1 MFKSILLLFK
11 LRLSLTVVLSSL
23 LGYLIAVYKK
33 GADFSWQNLI
43 FLFIGGVL
51 ITCAANAF
59 NQILEKEQDSIMK
72 RTQNRPLVQGV
83 FSISFAFFLATALTV
98 VGFIILYFGTF
109 PKAAVVSL
117 ISLVLYA
124 FVYTPSKKYTSFC
137 VFIGAIPGALPPL
150 IGYLAAGMPFD
161 TIAWYL
167 FIFQFLWQFPHFWAI
182 AWQLHDDYKSV
193 GYQMLPTANGKTKRS
208 VIIML
213 IYTAITVIVGIL
225 PYFADMM
232 NKVGLIA
239 VIITGIYFIYTN
251 FVLFKTL
258 ENKDAKKFMFAS
270 LIFMPTVLTVL
281 IF

>member
-23 LGYLIAVYKK
+23 LGYFIAVFKMD
-33 GADFSWQNLI
+33 APFSWANLI
-43 FLFIGGVL
+43 FLFIGGLLV
-51 ITCAANAF
+51 TCAANAF

-72 RTQNRPLVQGV
+72 RTQNRPLVKGS
-83 FSISFAFFLATALTV
+83 FSISFAFFLAISLAV
-98 VGFIILYFGTF
+98 VGFGFLYFGTF
-109 PKAAVVSL
+109 PKAAVISL

-161 TIAWYL
+161 PIAWYL

-182 AWQLHDDYKSV
+182 AWSLHDDYQKV
-193 GYQMLPTANGKTKRS
+193 GYQMLPTKDGKTKLA

-213 IYTAITVIVGIL
+213 IYTVITVIVGVL
-225 PYFADMM
+225 PYFAVML

-239 VIITGIYFIYTN
+239 IILAGIYFIYTN
-251 FVLFKTL
+251 FVLYKSL

-270 LIFMPTVLTVL
+270 LIFMPTVLTAL